1 MESRDSGAGVARTC
15 KQMETAMSSPRKD
28 ATNGTTTSRPTAGS
42 VPATTDLDVTR
53 NGRGQNAPTQPRALT
68 DAFTDERDDVL
79 AVINELEDQ
88 LDRNEQI
95 RETLE
100 REIARLNEQSQT
112 SAQRIQELEW
122 QTVTLQTNVDTL
134 TQVRQEN
141 SLIEEEL
148 ADANA
153 RAQRVAEQLA
163 RSEKEAARLTEELKT
178 ATKQNEELWAVRK
191 ERDGLRTDLKNL
203 RSRLETTERS
213 NREVV
218 EERTG
223 LQTKLQEA
231 QIQLEDARG
240 ERNQIELSLRAAEDR
255 NFELRQAIDAI
266 EQKLEDSRTERKG
279 LQAQVTRLE
288 RENARLV
295 EQQQFY
301 EVEIASLRNLNRTSE
316 STLNNMK
323 KAFSEV
329 RIALTETKARARRRS
344 IENLPRVAASLR
356 GLEDASAESDRM
368 AGALSEGAETA
379 NGD

>member
-1 MESRDSGAGVARTC
+1 
-15 KQMETAMSSPRKD
+15 MSSPRKD

-42 VPATTDLDVTR
+42 VPATTDLDATR

-95 RETLE
+95 RGTLE